1 MRSLIK
7 ISGVYI
13 PILTK
18 QNAHVCENWEK
29 WIRFA
34 KYVDREG
41 EQSEQESKNVP
52 ESEADGKLNDR
63 QSWNK
68 EVCNI
73 TNCPRIPEW
82 PYILMRPQKN
92 LSKKLSHEKLE
103 IGSQC
108 NVWSLRKVKCCLS
121 SQGNKKR
128 ITSSAGFFPLIF
140 ACFQNV
146 LFLKAYIPEA
156 LTFKSLA
163 KRNIIC
169 QQTTEALQ
177 KGRKKISSLTQHCC
191 LWLEIWH
198 CAAAACLQLPTPPS
212 YHR

>member
-1 MRSLIK
+1 MRSFIE

-13 PILTK
+13 LILTK
-18 QNAHVCENWEK
+18 QNAHVYENWEK

-34 KYVDREG
+34 EYVDREIQ
-41 EQSEQESKNVP
+41 QSEQESKTVP

-63 QSWNK
+63 QSRNK

-73 TNCPRIPEW
+73 PNCPRIPEW

-103 IGSQC
+103 IGSRR

-128 ITSSAGFFPLIF
+128 ITLSAGFFPLIF
-140 ACFQNV
+140 ACFQKV
-146 LFLKAYIPEA
+146 LFLKAYIPEG

-163 KRNIIC
+163 KRNVSVIKQPKLC
-169 QQTTEALQ
+169 KRT
-177 KGRKKISSLTQHCC
+177 RKKISSLTQHCC